1 MERHALRDDQF
12 ARIEHLLPGRP
23 GTVGRNSDLGNRLFV
38 DAVIW
43 KFRVG
48 VPWRDLPERF
58 GGGGNTHKRFSRWAV
73 AGVWA
78 NLFNALA
85 GDPANESRMIDAPI
99 VRAHQHP
106 AGARK
111 KGVSIKPLAARA
123 AGSRRKSM

>member
-48 VPWRDLPERF
+48 TPWRDLPERF
-58 GGGGNTHKRFSRWAV
+58 GGWQPLYSSLDDQQKQRFAE
-73 AGVWA
+73 A
-78 NLFNALA
+78 LF
-85 GDPANESRMIDAPI
+85 
-99 VRAHQHP
+99 
-106 AGARK
+106 
-111 KGVSIKPLAARA
+111 
-123 AGSRRKSM
+123 RRDRDRRSY